1 MHFARSEYL
10 HLLWGLPLL
19 SAFLIWSYV
28 DQRKRLERFVSRLL
42 APQLTEDYSR
52 KKAVL
57 RSLLL
62 LGFYVFGIL
71 ALARPQWGAKMET
84 VRRHGVDIVVALDT
98 SYSMNAEDVA
108 PSRLEKGKNEI
119 RSLIEKL
126 KGDRIGVVSFAG
138 TA

>member
-10 HLLWGLPLL
+10 HFLWGLPLL
-19 SAFLIWSYV
+19 CAFLIWSYV
-28 DQRKRLERFVSRLL
+28 DQRKRLERVVSRAL

-57 RSLLL
+57 RSLLTV
-62 LGFYVFGIL
+62 GFYVFGIL

-98 SYSMNAEDVA
+98 SYSMNAEDVS
-108 PSRLEKGKNEI
+108 PSRLEKAKSEV
-119 RSLIEKL
+119 RSLIPRL
-126 KGDRIGVVSFAG
+126 KGD
-138 TA
+138 